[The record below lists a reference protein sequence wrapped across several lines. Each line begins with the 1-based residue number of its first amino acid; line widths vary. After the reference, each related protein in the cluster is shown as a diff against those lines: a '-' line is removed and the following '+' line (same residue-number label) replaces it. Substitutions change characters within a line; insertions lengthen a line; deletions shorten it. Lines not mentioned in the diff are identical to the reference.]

1 MIFRLKSTLGAVAI
15 VVVTVLITV
24 SVINFVS
31 IPMPGGNVIL
41 SNQDY
46 NNLKDMRKLLGIKEF
61 LEDYYYKDIDKEK
74 LQEGA
79 IRGMLESLDD
89 PYTVYLSKEE
99 YESFMTHTTGTY
111 EGIGLVVEK
120 GEDGYITVVAPI
132 EDTPSERAGIKSAD
146 KIIKVDHKEVYGDK
160 LEQAVSMMKGPEG
173 TKVTLTIVREGVEK
187 PFDVT
192 ITREEIR
199 LKTVKSQVVEDNI
212 GYIRISTFDQRTYED
227 FYQALKNLSKS
238 NVKGLVIDLR
248 NNPGGLLDEV
258 VKIADV
264 LMGKGLIVYTED
276 RQGNRKEE
284 MSDAGKLGLPIVVL
298 VDGGSASASE
308 ILAGALQDS
317 GTGVL
322 VGTKTF
328 GKALVQMVQELKD
341 GSAIKVTVAQYYTPK
356 GRSIQGEGIEPDYV
370 VELPEDAVMG
380 EYKEGKDPQMAKAIE
395 ILKGKIRQ

>member
-1 MIFRLKSTLGAVAI
+1 MISRLKTVIGAVAL
-15 VVVTVLITV
+15 VVITVLITV

-31 IPMPGGNVIL
+31 IPVPGGNVIL
-41 SNQDY
+41 SARDY
-46 NNLKDMRKLLGIKEF
+46 NNLKEMNKLLGIKEF
-61 LEDYYYKDIDKEK
+61 LKDYYYKDIDMDK

-79 IRGMLESLDD
+79 IRGMLESLED
-89 PYTVYLSKEE
+89 PYTVFMNREE
-99 YESFMTHTTGTY
+99 YDSFMTHTMGTY

-146 KIIKVDHKEVYGDK
+146 KILKVDHKDVFGDQ
-160 LEQAVSMMKGPEG
+160 LEQAVSMMKGPGG
-173 TKVTLTIVREGVEK
+173 TKVILTIIREGVEN

-199 LKTVKSQVVEDNI
+199 LKTVKSQVLEDDI
-212 GYIRISTFDQRTYED
+212 GYIRISTFDEKTYDD
-227 FYQALKNLSKS
+227 FNKALKDLSKS
-238 NVKGLVIDLR
+238 GIKGLLIDLR
-248 NNPGGLLDEV
+248 SNPGGLLDV
-258 VKIADV
+258 VVDIADV

-284 MSDAGKLGLPIVVL
+284 VSDAGEIGLPMAVL

-328 GKALVQMVQELKD
+328 GKALVQTVQELKD
-341 GSAIKVTVAQYYTPK
+341 GTAIKVTIAQYYTPK
-356 GRSIQGEGIEPDYV
+356 GRSIQGKGIMPDYV

-380 EYKEGKDPQMAKAIE
+380 EYKQGRDPQMAKAIE
-395 ILKGKIRQ
+395 IIKGRIR

>member
-1 MIFRLKSTLGAVAI
+1 MIFRLKTVIGAVAL
-15 VVVTVLITV
+15 VVITVLITV

-31 IPMPGGNVIL
+31 IPVPGGNVIL
-41 SNQDY
+41 SARDY
-46 NNLKDMRKLLGIKEF
+46 NNLKEMNKLLGIKEF
-61 LEDYYYKDIDKEK
+61 LKDYYYKDIDMDK

-79 IRGMLESLDD
+79 IRGMLESLED
-89 PYTVYLSKEE
+89 PYTVFMNREE
-99 YESFMTHTTGTY
+99 YDSFMTHTMGTY

-146 KIIKVDHKEVYGDK
+146 KILKVDHKDVFGDQ
-160 LEQAVSMMKGPEG
+160 LEQAVSMMKGPGG
-173 TKVTLTIVREGVEK
+173 TKVILTIIREGVEN

-199 LKTVKSQVVEDNI
+199 LKTVKSQVLEDDI
-212 GYIRISTFDQRTYED
+212 GYIRISTFDEKTYDD
-227 FYQALKNLSKS
+227 FNKALKDLSKS
-238 NVKGLVIDLR
+238 GIKGLLIDLR
-248 NNPGGLLDEV
+248 SNPGGLLDV
-258 VKIADV
+258 VVDIADV

-284 MSDAGKLGLPIVVL
+284 VSDAGEIGLPMAVL

-328 GKALVQMVQELKD
+328 GKALVQTVQELKD
-341 GSAIKVTVAQYYTPK
+341 GTAIKVTIAQYYTPK
-356 GRSIQGEGIEPDYV
+356 GRSIQGKGIMPDYV

-380 EYKEGKDPQMAKAIE
+380 EYKQGRDPQMAKAIE
-395 ILKGKIRQ
+395 IIKGRIR